1 MYWKRRKIEFLNK
14 PPSAWVILAKPN
26 LGISS
31 PDIFKLIN
39 LDKRYDVHTKMCYE
53 ALENRDYQQL
63 CQSLSNRLE
72 PISVSKHPQID
83 KLKTIC

>member
-1 MYWKRRKIEFLNK
+1 MYWKRRKVSV
-14 PPSAWVILAKPN
+14 PGPSAWVILREPN

-53 ALENRDYQQL
+53 ALEIEIINNYVKVCL
-63 CQSLSNRLE
+63 
-72 PISVSKHPQID
+72 ID
-83 KLKTIC
+83 

>member
-1 MYWKRRKIEFLNK
+1 M
-14 PPSAWVILAKPN
+14 ILAKPN

-72 PISVSKHPQID
+72 PIITKHHKSIN
-83 KLKTIC
+83 